1 MKITEEHLKKICRIG
16 QGNKC
21 CRYITVGP
29 KGFACVKHTST
40 SKYLDSRVRNN
51 DMVAQGDNCDG
62 YPSKEGN

>member
-29 KGFACVKHTST
+29 KGFACVKHT
-40 SKYLDSRVRNN
+40 RVRNN